1 MIEWENSE
9 KITPEE
15 HLHRIGTLKEK
26 TLHSVLKNYME
37 PDTTKQEIKY
47 GRFYVDILNENGII
61 EIQTQGFQNLRKKL
75 DVLLEKNVVT
85 VVYPITYEKFLYWV
99 DVETGEISKKRKS
112 PRKGTYYKA
121 FFELYKIKS
130 YLNHP
135 NLRIH
140 LMLINMDEYRLLNG
154 WSRDKKKG
162 SSRHDRIPTALID
175 ELLLESVD
183 DYTMLVPDSLVESF
197 TVKDYIKAT
206 GLTQKMA
213 SLALNV
219 LMSVEAVER
228 VGKKGRAYIYQ
239 RKV

>member
-162 SSRHDRIPTALID
+162 ASRHDRIPTALID

>member
-183 DYTMLVPDSLVESF
+183 DYTMLVPDSIVESF